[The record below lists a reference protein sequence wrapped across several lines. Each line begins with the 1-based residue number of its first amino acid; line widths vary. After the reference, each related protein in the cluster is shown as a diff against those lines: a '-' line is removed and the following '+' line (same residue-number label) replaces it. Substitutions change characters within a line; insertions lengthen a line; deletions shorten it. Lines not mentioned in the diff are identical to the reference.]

1 MTSIFT
7 SARISNAVAILA
19 AGAALSFA
27 VPANAAPET
36 SARNTSAERNNNSA
50 ARSSTRRICVDQTGT
65 GTRISTRVCRT
76 AAEWQNIEGY
86 VPR

>member
-1 MTSIFT
+1 MTSFFT
-7 SARISNAVAILA
+7 STRVSNAVAILA

-27 VPANAAPET
+27 VPANAGERQT
-36 SARNTSAERNNNSA
+36 SARSQTAERTNG
-50 ARSSTRRICVDQTGT
+50 ARADTRRICVDQTGT
-65 GTRISTRVCRT
+65 GTRINTRVCRT

>member
-7 SARISNAVAILA
+7 STRISHAAAILA

-27 VPANAAPET
+27 VPANAEPQTSVRAP
-36 SARNTSAERNNNSA
+36 NAERGTA
-50 ARSSTRRICVDQTGT
+50 ARTDSRRICVEQTST
-65 GTRISTRVCRT
+65 GTRINTRVCRT
-76 AAEWQNIEGY
+76 AAEWQAVEGF